1 MNIDIEK
8 IHELNELSSNPELN
22 MPRMKELAKEI
33 VDILN
38 SPSKKEEPKGYEYA
52 HLRVCDKGLQRE
64 SCRKCLFE
72 TLCNL
77 DRSYLIIK

>member
-1 MNIDIEK
+1 MNVEK

-33 VDILN
+33 VCALN
-38 SPSKKEEPKGYEYA
+38 SPKKKEPEWYEYS
-52 HLRVCDKGLQRE
+52 HLRVCNKGLQRE

-72 TLCNL
+72 VLCNL
-77 DRSYLIIK
+77 HNKDGMSI